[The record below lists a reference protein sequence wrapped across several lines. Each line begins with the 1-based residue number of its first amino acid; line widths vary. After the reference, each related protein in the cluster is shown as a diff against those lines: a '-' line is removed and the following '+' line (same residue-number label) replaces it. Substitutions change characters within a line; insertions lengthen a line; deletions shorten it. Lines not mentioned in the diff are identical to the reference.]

1 LPVVKLGG
9 AQRGL
14 FEYQRLV
21 RILRGTIGDLAAW
34 GMGEFCW
41 PSAYSGFRAHA
52 KVTKIGKR
60 IVHNRLVPVKANDP
74 QSPYRTP
81 RASPLKAPSLGQ
93 LRQYAIARSL
103 FKPTTLPRAIARL
116 GFVQADPMRAPAR
129 AQDLI
134 LALRVKDYRAGDLER
149 RYPRLAI
156 EEAFFINYGFLPRET
171 LALLYPR
178 AAPRAWDARMQ
189 ARAQEVLAFVRQHGR
204 THPKDMRAHF
214 DHGRIQRW
222 GGDLNAS
229 THLLEGL
236 HYCGLLRVARREAG
250 TRVYQA
256 IEHPPQDDSPEARLA
271 RAGQLLDMVV
281 QLYAPLPAA
290 SLGYLCGL
298 LRYGVPQLAT
308 ETRQVLEHAKS
319 RYAHAHVDGL
329 LWFWPEGEKPMAA
342 PNPIDDRLRFLAPF
356 DPVVWDRRRFQL
368 FWGWEYKLE
377 AYVPA
382 HKRRMGYY
390 AMPMLWGEQMPGW
403 ANLKVVDGRLQ
414 HELGFAGPRPRGSAF
429 QLALDEALQH
439 MREFLEL

>member
-1 LPVVKLGG
+1 VSL
-9 AQRGL
+9 
-14 FEYQRLV
+14 
-21 RILRGTIGDLAAW
+21 
-34 GMGEFCW
+34 
-41 PSAYSGFRAHA
+41 
-52 KVTKIGKR
+52 
-60 IVHNRLVPVKANDP
+60 
-74 QSPYRTP
+74 
-81 RASPLKAPSLGQ
+81 LKAPSLRQ
-93 LRQYAIARSL
+93 LRRYAIVRSL
-103 FKPTTLPRAIARL
+103 FKATSLPRAIARL

-134 LALRVKDYRAGDLER
+134 LAQRVKDYRAGELER

-171 LALLYPR
+171 LALLHPR
-178 AAPRAWDARMQ
+178 GTPRAWDATME
-189 ARAQEVLAFVRQHGR
+189 ARAQEVLVFVRQHGR
-204 THPKDMRAHF
+204 THPRDVQAHF
-214 DHGRIQRW
+214 DHGRIERW

-236 HYCGLLRVARREAG
+236 HYGGLLRVARREAG

-256 IEHPPQDDSPEARLA
+256 IEYPPQDPSPEARLA

-290 SLGYLCGL
+290 SMGYLCRL
-298 LRYGVPQLAT
+298 LASGVPHLAA
-308 ETRQVLEHAKS
+308 EARQVQEHAKS
-319 RYAHAHVDGL
+319 RYAHAQVGGL
-329 LWFWPEGEKPMAA
+329 LWFWPQGEKPAA
-342 PNPIDDRLRFLAPF
+342 GHPVDDRLRFLAPF

-382 HKRRMGYY
+382 HKRRMGHY
-390 AMPMLWGEQMPGW
+390 AMPMLWGEQILGW

-429 QLALDEALQH
+429 QLAVDEALQQMH
-439 MREFLEL
+439 EFLEL